1 MNEQAVVLRHY
12 DKTTIK
18 HLDVISGISP
28 YAMRRVFGGWI
39 LFAAIVGVIVSVAP
53 DLSTEFIGITLLVLV
68 AFTFVMFG
76 QSRITEGWP
85 SIVID
90 DGYIGVVNDPV
101 KREFVCVKATL
112 VTNAIPS
119 IIKPNKQAVE
129 IQIDKGSLSA
139 VDIEQLKQA
148 VWPRED
154 KLIGLSHFKS
164 REQICDDIM
173 QYVKRIKVSNAR

>member
-18 HLDVISGISP
+18 HVDVISGISP

-53 DLSTEFIGITLLVLV
+53 DLSTEFIGITLFVLV

-85 SIVID
+85 SIMID

-112 VTNAIPS
+112 VTDAIPS

-129 IQIDKGSLSA
+129 IQIDKSSLSA

-164 REQICDDIM
+164 REKICDDIM
-173 QYVKRIKVSNAR
+173 QYVKRTKVSKAR